1 LRFRPPIS
9 NPQSPTW
16 FAGQITGT
24 EGYVGSA
31 MSGLVAGLNAARTLR
46 GRPPLAFPP
55 TTMIGA
61 LLYYISHA
69 EPKDFQPMKA
79 NFGLLPP
86 LEKRVRRKA
95 ERYQAYARRALAD
108 LEVVTGGL

>member
-1 LRFRPPIS
+1 MQFR
-9 NPQSPTW
+9 QRDDLL

-31 MSGLVAGLNAARTLR
+31 ASGLVAGLNAARLGT
-46 GRPPLAFPP
+46 GAMPVEFPS

-61 LLYYISHA
+61 LCSYICTADPSN
-69 EPKDFQPMKA
+69 FQPMKA

-86 LEKRVRRKA
+86 LDPPVRRKR
-95 ERYQAYARRALAD
+95 ERYAAYARRALAD
-108 LEVVTGGL
+108 LDNVVGNLRLF

>member
-1 LRFRPPIS
+1 
-9 NPQSPTW
+9 
-16 FAGQITGT
+16 
-24 EGYVGSA
+24 

-46 GRPPLAFPP
+46 GQPPLTFPP

-61 LLYYISHA
+61 LLHYISHA

-86 LEKRVRRKA
+86 LEKRARRKA
-95 ERYQAYARRALAD
+95 ERYQAYASLALAD
-108 LEVVTGGL
+108 LQPVIELLE